1 MKGMSRTIKAL
12 MPIEVDVQ
20 YATDWPD
27 LPDQSQL
34 KLWVETTLKDLKKNA
49 ELSIRI
55 VDEDE
60 GTQLN
65 ERWRKSQGPT
75 NVLSFLH
82 EGESEV
88 APDLIGDIVICAPV
102 VAREAIEQKKSIHA
116 HWAHMVIH
124 GVLHLSGYD
133 HINQEDAD
141 CMENLEIKI
150 LDELNY
156 NNPYLVTESWIQS
169 I

>member
-1 MKGMSRTIKAL
+1 MS
-12 MPIEVDVQ
+12 IEVDVQ
-20 YATDWPD
+20 NATDCPD
-27 LPDQSQL
+27 LPDQSQI
-34 KLWVETTLKDLKKNA
+34 KLWVETTLKGLKKNA

-55 VDEDE
+55 VDKDE

-75 NVLSFLH
+75 NVLSFPY
-82 EGESEV
+82 EGESEI
-88 APDLIGDIVICAPV
+88 APDLLGDIVICAPV
-102 VAREAIEQKKSIHA
+102 VAREAQEQNKSLHA

-124 GVLHLSGYD
+124 GVLHLSDYD
-133 HINQEDAD
+133 HINQQDAD

-156 NNPYLVTESWIQS
+156 NNPYLVTET
-169 I
+169 